1 MLDEME
7 DYPTPV
13 ELEDLDFADVS
24 VGDAHMLALSVEG
37 RRLFVVGE
45 VGSGQSGLGGDG
57 EKGGEEV
64 SEWREVVLPLEKGR
78 RISKVYAGYK
88 NSFVVVK

>member
-13 ELEDLDFADVS
+13 DLEGLDFLDVS
-24 VGDAHMLALSVEG
+24 VGDAHMLAVSLEE

-45 VGSGQSGLGGDG
+45 GGSGQLGLGREKAGDAR
-57 EKGGEEV
+57 
-64 SEWREVVLPLEKGR
+64 EWREVVLPLERGKK
-78 RISKVYAGYK
+78 ISKVYAGYK
-88 NSFVVVK
+88 NSFVVVE